1 MKFITQTPEALATLQ
16 EQAQKSGADELS
28 LEDIEKEI
36 QMVREFELWEREI
49 LDSFEHGEF
58 ERVPSLEK
66 ENSKYQKLFLKNLD
80 R

>member
-36 QMVREFELWEREI
+36 QMVREFEPWEREI
-49 LDSFEHGEF
+49 LDGFEQGEF

-66 ENSKYQKLFLKNLD
+66 ENSKYRKLFLKNLD